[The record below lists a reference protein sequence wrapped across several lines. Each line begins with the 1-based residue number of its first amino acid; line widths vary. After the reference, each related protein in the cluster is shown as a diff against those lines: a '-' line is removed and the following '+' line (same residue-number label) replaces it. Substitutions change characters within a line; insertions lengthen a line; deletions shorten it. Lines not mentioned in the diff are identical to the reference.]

1 MNNVMDAFY
10 WRSAIM
16 AILVVLAVA
25 GAMLLRLFRAW
36 RRRNGS
42 RGRPAGERLSAKRR
56 DPGSDVAAEPFARRT
71 TLARMSD
78 VPVRG
83 RDDRLRDAA

>member
-10 WRSAIM
+10 WRSAII

-36 RRRNGS
+36 WRRMTAFHVV
-42 RGRPAGERLSAKRR
+42 AGLAKPRFSFDLVRALPGAAYGEQPPQMLRSERKS
-56 DPGSDVAAEPFARRT
+56 SWMSPF
-71 TLARMSD
+71 SC
-78 VPVRG
+78 
-83 RDDRLRDAA
+83 